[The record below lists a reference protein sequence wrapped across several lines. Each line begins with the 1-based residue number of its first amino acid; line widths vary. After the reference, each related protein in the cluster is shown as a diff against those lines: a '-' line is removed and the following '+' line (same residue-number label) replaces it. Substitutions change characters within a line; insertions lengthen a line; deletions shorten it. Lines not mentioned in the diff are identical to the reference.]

1 MALTGNITAI
11 IDLGERAYPHLYD
24 IEISLPPTMTSVSIA
39 EWEPFLKKKAVAET
53 IQYDGNRSVES
64 FYSEALFSSF
74 PEKAQRIKGF
84 TVSFR
89 ETANFD
95 YYRMFN
101 AWISSYYDEVENYFK
116 PGDPRGSFNTV
127 IDIATGNNRIFTMKH
142 SGIICKSVQNPQF
155 SYNSTEPLITVV
167 SFSMEDF
174 SFELS
179 ERRA

>member
-11 IDLGERAYPHLYD
+11 IELGERAYPHLYD
-24 IEISLPPTMTSVSIA
+24 VQIGLPPTMKDQESQWSSLLSKKGIA
-39 EWEPFLKKKAVAET
+39 ETV
-53 IQYDGNRSVES
+53 QYDGNRSVES
-64 FYSEALFSSF
+64 FYSESQFSSY

-101 AWISSYYDEVENYFK
+101 AWISSYYNEIDNFFL
-116 PGDPRGSFNTV
+116 PGDPRGSFKL
-127 IDIATGNNRIFTMKH
+127 IHDIATGGNKVFTMHHK
-142 SGIICKSVQNPQF
+142 GIICKSVQNPQF
-155 SYNSTEPLITVV
+155 SYNATDPLITIV

-174 SFELS
+174 TSEIS
-179 ERRA
+179 ERRP